1 MSFDQNVCK
10 CFTIHSISILRC
22 MMMRNNQEK
31 KNSTIWMVTHPII
44 DHDDCVSVA
53 SICRRQRPIFFCLKL
68 LKQIRF
74 IHSVNHCGSSAAIY
88 CLCVFFYSGWISTFK
103 PKKFFFLPEFPTAS
117 YVINVN
123 PCMCVCAFTFGIIK
137 LNDHHHH
144 LEIWDWKREKK
155 VRKFVVFVV
164 YVVIDHYSSCPFGSI
179 V

>member
-74 IHSVNHCGSSAAIY
+74 IHSVNHCGSSLAIY
-88 CLCVFFYSGWISTFK
+88 CLCVFFILGEFQLSNQK
-103 PKKFFFLPEFPTAS
+103 KKFFQNFQQHRMLETW
-117 YVINVN
+117 IRT
-123 PCMCVCAFTFGIIK
+123 CVCAFTFGIIK
-137 LNDHHHH
+137 LKDHHHHH

-155 VRKFVVFVV
+155 SKKVCCFRCLRC
-164 YVVIDHYSSCPFGSI
+164 YWPL
-179 V
+179 